1 MIKAQLSEKWLW
13 LLLGLCFLP
22 WFIVQTNVSIP
33 GDMAWLSLAA
43 EKFLAGER
51 MTASFH
57 DNNPPLSYLIYSP
70 VALLAHAGWPL
81 WDAALA
87 YGVSIALLFTALLA
101 LVARKGW
108 GLKGGGYWALII
120 GYLLPLT
127 FLFQGELGNKD
138 YLIAAA
144 LPPFLLAQMV
154 VTDKGRPVKWYIGLT
169 LVLATPFVL
178 LKPHYGL
185 LPVCLLLHRFFKGRK
200 FRVVYDPD
208 FLCLAV
214 GGVIY
219 AAITFIWFHDY
230 LTDVL
235 WDVSIGLY
243 AGTIMHDV
251 FKTAALMISFSATLI
266 VLAFFTDAAETDKK
280 LVKFLALMTLAAVIP
295 FATQMKG
302 FSLHMIPYLALC
314 CPAVLVLMMQYLAVN
329 RVREIILIGGVLA
342 AGYAYICVNNVTTH
356 DDFRRSEFAAK
367 IHEQATPVG
376 GFVMQDRTTNVAI
389 PLAVYMDIPHASR
402 FSSLWFVSHL
412 AARKDASLTAYY
424 AGMMAEDLNR
434 YKPEVVALYHDPA
447 PQDDLLALFATNE
460 RFRQAWVPYRNA
472 GVVPFDK
479 NEFYKR
485 PGLKVD
491 SYPAYDLYI
500 RE

>member
-1 MIKAQLSEKWLW
+1 MIKVQCPEKWLW

-22 WFIVQTNVSIP
+22 WFIAQTSASIP

-70 VALLAHAGWPL
+70 VALLADAGLPL
-81 WDAALA
+81 WNAALA
-87 YGVSIALLFTALLA
+87 YGVGTMLLFTALLA
-101 LVARKGW
+101 MVARKGW
-108 GLKGGGYWALII
+108 GLKGGNYWALII
-120 GYLLPLT
+120 GYLMPLT

-144 LPPFLLAQMV
+144 LPPFLLAQMAI
-154 VTDKGRPVKWYIGLT
+154 TDKGRPVKWYIWLT
-169 LVLATPFVL
+169 LVLATPFIL

-200 FRVVYDPD
+200 CRVMYDPD
-208 FLCLAV
+208 FLCLAA
-214 GGVIY
+214 GVILY

-230 LTDVL
+230 LTDVF

-251 FKTAALMISFSATLI
+251 FKTASLMAVLSGTLI
-266 VLAFFTDAAETDKK
+266 VLAFLTDAMETNRR
-280 LVKFLALMTLAAVIP
+280 LAKFLALMALVAVIP
-295 FATQMKG
+295 FAVQMKG

-314 CPAVLVLMMQYLAVN
+314 CPAVLVLAMQYLAVN
-329 RVREIILIGGVLA
+329 RGRKIILIGGVLA
-342 AGYAYICVNNVTTH
+342 AGYAYICVNDVTTH
-356 DDFRRSEFAAK
+356 DDFRHSEFAAK
-367 IHEQATPVG
+367 IREHATPAG
-376 GFVMQDRTTNVAI
+376 GFVMQDKTTNVAI
-389 PLAVYMDIPHASR
+389 PLAVYMNMPHASR

-412 AARKDASLTAYY
+412 AIRKDTALTASF

-434 YKPEVVALYHDPA
+434 FKPEVVALYHDPA
-447 PQDDLLALFATNE
+447 PQDDMLALFAADE
-460 RFRQAWVPYRNA
+460 RFRQAWTPYRKT
-472 GVVPFDK
+472 GTVPFAKD
-479 NEFYKR
+479 EFYKR
-485 PGLKVD
+485 PRLKVD